1 MTSTQLP
8 PLTFGDGGFRIS
20 LFSPADGLGALV
32 PTTSHDSVFS
42 DAKDPDSH
50 DGREAS
56 RAEPKAKT
64 ESSPNEA
71 EAEAEKTQRKTED
84 EVRTEPKIEPE
95 EQEEPQLEEV
105 LEQKPEQGQDL
116 HNEVRQGQPAQQ
128 HHGQVQEPK
137 QKEQP
142 EEGQDRTP
150 QPQPQPL
157 PLPKQPEPTV
167 ELEIKHEIRLQHE
180 PEARLDPTPEQH
192 IHDQDDDE
200 QPEDQESVSADLPAA
215 PSIPTHPVQS
225 MQQAFV
231 ESLEEVTQGGES
243 AKPKLRQ
250 LNAKRRRERL
260 LEQGKD
266 DTPYD
271 ATWRY
276 RPGQKQHEV
285 FKLVSQISFGV
296 YLLLN
301 SLANNNTQVVTI
313 LQGHIDEVDEFL
325 EVLLEDLAEATGD
338 LRERVGNL
346 RVPMANMRTFEELLQ
361 DRDFRAEILDGNE
374 NIEHILARTNAMLT
388 QLGDDTEKGLTSSLT
403 FQAWLRSL
411 GTDSH
416 FRETPELSDIYDA
429 MQGNAEGWLNAFDEI
444 KKRSGTVRVLMAEL
458 SNIVTEVEQTIG
470 VVSRRTWV
478 SPSATQHNTT
488 DHLLTT
494 HVGYRP
500 TILVTETKEHRWFLH
515 SVPALDALHPA
526 KHSSG

>member
-8 PLTFGDGGFRIS
+8 PLTFSDGGGFRIS
-20 LFSPADGLGALV
+20 LFSPPTDGLATLV
-32 PTTSHDSVFS
+32 PAASHDPVFS

-71 EAEAEKTQRKTED
+71 ETEETQRKTES
-84 EVRTEPKIEPE
+84 K
-95 EQEEPQLEEV
+95 EQEEPQLAEV
-105 LEQKPEQGQDL
+105 LQQEPEQGQDL
-116 HNEVRQGQPAQQ
+116 HNEGRQEQPAHQ
-128 HHGQVQEPK
+128 HHEQVQEPK
-137 QKEQP
+137 QKGPP
-142 EEGQDRTP
+142 EEEQERTR
-150 QPQPQPL
+150 QPQPHPQ
-157 PLPKQPEPTV
+157 QPEPTV
-167 ELEIKHEIRLQHE
+167 ELEVKPEIQMQHE
-180 PEARLDPTPEQH
+180 PAARLDPTPEH
-192 IHDQDDDE
+192 SHDQDDGE
-200 QPEDQESVSADLPAA
+200 QVEDRESVSTDLPAA

-231 ESLEEVTQGGES
+231 ESLEEVTKGGES

-325 EVLLEDLAEATGD
+325 EVLLEDLAAATGD
-338 LRERVGNL
+338 LRERVDNL
-346 RVPMANMRTFEELLQ
+346 KVPMANMRTFEELLE

-374 NIEHILARTNAMLT
+374 NIEYILARTNAMLT
-388 QLGDDTEKGLTSSLT
+388 QLGDDVEKGLTSSLT

-411 GTDSH
+411 GTESH

-470 VVSRRTWV
+470 QVSRRTWV
-478 SPSATQHNTT
+478 SS
-488 DHLLTT
+488 
-494 HVGYRP
+494 
-500 TILVTETKEHRWFLH
+500 
-515 SVPALDALHPA
+515 PAAQPN
-526 KHSSG
+526 